1 MQCVVGGKRLV
12 IGMLPHSP
20 GDDHAGAV
28 RKLLDACGRHGLKI
42 GTITLDRGFYSE
54 AVFRALKESGYR
66 WLMPCPNS
74 TYVKEALMDFDKGL
88 RGRVSEAVITS
99 SSRECGYD
107 MVIVERKVR
116 RRSRPGVHD
125 PAWEKH
131 IAFATN
137 DPSIDVDLY
146 SKRWGI
152 ETGYRQVEDMRARTR
167 TRGHGPRV
175 MCMALTMMLFN
186 AWIVADA
193 LHRLECGIEGPAP
206 ATKLHSALT
215 MMEVVLSQGPGPP
228 D

>member
-1 MQCVVGGKRLV
+1 
-12 IGMLPHSP
+12 
-20 GDDHAGAV
+20 
-28 RKLLDACGRHGLKI
+28 
-42 GTITLDRGFYSE
+42 
-54 AVFRALKESGYR
+54 
-66 WLMPCPNS
+66 MPCPNS
-74 TYVKEALMDFDKGL
+74 TYVKEALSDFEKGL

-99 SSRECGYD
+99 SSSECGYD

-137 DPSIDVDLY
+137 DPSIDVDQY

-152 ETGYRQVEDMRARTR
+152 ETGYRQIEDMRARTR

-193 LHRLECGIEGPAP
+193 LHKLECGIEGPAP